1 MGSGESL
8 ERKTAGQG
16 RQTDMSITTRR
27 GDQGETDLLFGCR
40 VLKSH
45 PRIHA
50 LGAVDELNAA
60 LGLLRVSAL
69 REETRAFVAGIQM
82 WLIALMGELAAPPGD
97 EQKHA
102 ATHPERVDA
111 AKIEFLDGWVA
122 RLTKDGC
129 LDFKGWVLPGG
140 AGVMSGAHADL
151 ARTIC
156 RRAERCVVDLDGT
169 ACAVPNA
176 EIVRFLNR
184 LSDVLWLM
192 ARWEERAA

>member
-1 MGSGESL
+1 
-8 ERKTAGQG
+8 
-16 RQTDMSITTRR
+16 MSITTKR
-27 GDQGETDLLFGCR
+27 GDEGETDLLFGCR
-40 VLKSH
+40 VLKNH

-69 REETRAFVAGIQM
+69 RDETKSFVAEIQM
-82 WLIALMGELAAPPGD
+82 WLIALMGELATPCGEEA
-97 EQKHA
+97 KYA
-102 ATHPERVDA
+102 ATHPERIDA
-111 AKIEFLDGWVA
+111 AKVEFLDGGVT
-122 RLTKDGC
+122 RLEKDGC
-129 LDFKGWVLPGG
+129 LNFKGWVLPGG

-156 RRAERCVVDLDGT
+156 RRAERCVIDLEGT
-169 ACAVPNA
+169 NDAVPNP